1 MSRAYQFRKWLL
13 PGIGPIQYIFM
24 NKLSIRT
31 KLVFLILFALA
42 MLALVCVTGWLG
54 VTYLGKAMDTVGQRG
69 SSVAALMSLHA
80 AQLRSIGE
88 VRRAR
93 SWDYSQFDL
102 LGPQDALNEAHGFF
116 RDVLENKQDADR
128 RAKASYDLYAMLPKS
143 EEEAKLWSD
152 LQQDWQRYEHV
163 TSEISRR
170 LTELSTTSE
179 WSRVPAGIAVLH
191 THDDTALPILRRTAA
206 KLEALLEHNRE
217 YSEKAARDGQ
227 AAHTTAK
234 TAITM
239 VFASAVVG
247 LAVIAWLIVQSIA
260 GPVKRL
266 HEAIVSV
273 ANNSDFTARQIVA
286 GEDEVA
292 QAARAFNVLLEKMQM
307 ALREILDN
315 AARIADAVH
324 QVSSAARD
332 VSDSSA
338 SQSQEALAMANAIE
352 EMRGT
357 AGQVSV
363 SAQDALACAKRAG
376 AGADEGKVT
385 ISRTAGEI
393 ELLAES
399 LARAGE
405 TFTELGRQ
413 SDGISVVVRVIKEIA
428 AQTGVLAL
436 NAAIEAARA
445 GEQGRGFA
453 VVADEVRA
461 LAERTTR
468 STEEIAEIVHAMQ
481 SAARE
486 AVSEM
491 TVVASQAEQG
501 KALAMGASQ
510 RMTGIHDDARQV
522 TVAINGISDSL
533 MGQTATANDVA
544 RRVES
549 VAQMS
554 QGNSA
559 AAAKTAAIAEA
570 LDEFARTL
578 RASANRFKV

>member
-1 MSRAYQFRKWLL
+1 MLCAHQFRKWLPL
-13 PGIGPIQYIFM
+13 GIGPIQNVFM
-24 NKLSIRT
+24 NRLSIRT
-31 KLVFLILFALA
+31 KLVFLMLFALA
-42 MLALVCVTGWLG
+42 MLGVVCVAGWLG

-93 SWDYSQFDL
+93 SWDHSQFDL

-128 RAKASYDLYAMLPKS
+128 RAKASYDLYATLPKA
-143 EEEAKLWSD
+143 EEEEKLWID
-152 LQQDWQRYEHV
+152 FQQDWQRYEHV
-163 TSEISRR
+163 TSEITGR

-179 WSRVPAGIAVLH
+179 WATVPAGIAVLH

-206 KLEALLEHNRE
+206 KLEALLELNRE
-217 YSEKAARDGQ
+217 YSEGATRDGQ
-227 AAHTTAK
+227 AANSTVK
-234 TAITM
+234 TVINI
-239 VFASAVVG
+239 VFSSAVVG

-273 ANNSDFTARQIVA
+273 ANNSDFTARQIVS

-292 QAARAFNVLLEKMQM
+292 QAARAFNVLLDKMQM
-307 ALREILDN
+307 ALREVLDN
-315 AARIADAVH
+315 ASRIADAVH
-324 QVSSAARD
+324 QVSSAARE
-332 VSDSSA
+332 VSDSSS
-338 SQSQEALAMANAIE
+338 SQSKEALAMARAIE
-352 EMRGT
+352 EMRRT
-357 AGQVSV
+357 VGQVSGN
-363 SAQDALACAKRAG
+363 AQEALACAKRAG
-376 AGADEGKVT
+376 AGADEGKMT
-385 ISRTAGEI
+385 ISRAAEEI

-399 LARAGE
+399 LTRAGE

-428 AQTGVLAL
+428 AQTGVLSL

-481 SAARE
+481 GAARE

-501 KALAMGASQ
+501 KTLAVGASKQ
-510 RMTGIHDDARQV
+510 MTGIHDDARQV
-522 TVAINGISDSL
+522 TEAINGISDSL

-549 VAQMS
+549 VAEKS

-559 AAAKTAAIAEA
+559 AAREGLAGFSESLQGLMAQ
-570 LDEFARTL
+570 
-578 RASANRFKV
+578 